1 MRLTMKPQCERCES
15 RLEAGGEAYI
25 CSFECTFCSACASQL
40 QDVCPHCGGELSR
53 RPRRLGLP
61 VNTTSDRPEAPR
73 IAYYWLVWLISF
85 GGWTL
90 IALASAF
97 SMYQFDR
104 SLGKPVAFHD
114 ELILPLINDLIFA
127 FLTPLVFVRVL
138 RFPIW
143 ERNWGRRLLAYIAA
157 AFGFTVAHIILRGIV
172 YPVWDPRVKGY
183 GYPLWDPNTHA
194 LSIQWV
200 LLKRLFLYNVVDDI
214 ASTYLLIVLVGHLVR
229 YYQRLRERD
238 MHTAQLETE
247 LAKAHLEALKSQ
259 LQPHFL
265 FNTLHS
271 ISALMLTN
279 VGAADR
285 MMTRLSYLLRMS
297 LENRGIQITSLRCE
311 LEFAASYLEI
321 EKIRF
326 EDRLKV
332 IFDVSPETLDAQVPH
347 LLLQPLVENAVR
359 HGISRII
366 EPGEIRISVTHDGQT
381 LFLRVTDN
389 CPAAAGGVEDNNLK
403 VGVGLKTTR
412 GRLETLYGDAQ
423 SLDIRSG
430 PNGGFDVCIRIPLR
444 VDGPPESHRKQTPI
458 AAGDDR

>member
-1 MRLTMKPQCERCES
+1 M
-15 RLEAGGEAYI
+15 I
-25 CSFECTFCSACASQL
+25 
-40 QDVCPHCGGELSR
+40 
-53 RPRRLGLP
+53 
-61 VNTTSDRPEAPR
+61 
-73 IAYYWLVWLISF
+73 WLISF
-85 GGWTL
+85 GVWTL

-104 SLGKPVAFHD
+104 SLGKPATFHD
-114 ELILPLINDLIFA
+114 ELIPPLINDLIFA
-127 FLTPLVFVRVL
+127 FLTPLVFIRVL

-143 ERNWGRRLLAYIAA
+143 ESNWGRRFLAYVAA
-157 AFGFTVAHIILRGIV
+157 AFGFSMVHTILRGLV
-172 YPVWDPRVKGY
+172 LPVWDPRVKGY
-183 GYPLWDPNTHA
+183 AYPLWDPNTHVFN
-194 LSIQWV
+194 IQWV

-214 ASTYLLIVLVGHLVR
+214 VSTYLLIVLVGHLIC
-229 YYQRLRERD
+229 YYQRLREREL
-238 MHTAQLETE
+238 HTAQLETE
-247 LAKAHLEALKSQ
+247 LAKAHLQALKSQ

-285 MMTRLSYLLRMS
+285 MMTRLSDLLRMS
-297 LENRGIQITSLRCE
+297 LESRGIQIISLRYE
-311 LEFAASYLEI
+311 LEFVASYLEI

-359 HGISRII
+359 HGISRTI

-381 LFLRVTDN
+381 LFLRVTDD

-403 VGVGLKTTR
+403 VGLGLKTTR

-423 SLDIRSG
+423 SLDITIG
-430 PNGGFDVCIRIPLR
+430 PNGGFDVCIRIPLSIE
-444 VDGPPESHRKQTPI
+444 GPPESHRSQTSL

>member
-1 MRLTMKPQCERCES
+1 M
-15 RLEAGGEAYI
+15 
-25 CSFECTFCSACASQL
+25 
-40 QDVCPHCGGELSR
+40 
-53 RPRRLGLP
+53 
-61 VNTTSDRPEAPR
+61 
-73 IAYYWLVWLISF
+73 ISF